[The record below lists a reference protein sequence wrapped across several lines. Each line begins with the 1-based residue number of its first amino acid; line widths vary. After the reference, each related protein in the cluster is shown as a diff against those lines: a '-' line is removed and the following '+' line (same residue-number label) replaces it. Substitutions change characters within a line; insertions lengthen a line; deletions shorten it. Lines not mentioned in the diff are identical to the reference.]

1 MIGEEGMGKS
11 VFMVGAIHRNTDN
24 IHAHVATSE
33 LKIAKKII
41 STSIPIKLRLNT
53 KENNVALSNEKH
65 Y

>member
-33 LKIAKKII
+33 LKTSQKNYFNEHTNKIEAKYKR
-41 STSIPIKLRLNT
+41 K
-53 KENNVALSNEKH
+53 
-65 Y
+65 